1 MLRNYAWNNHS
12 IFLKGTED
20 TEQASHNYTVLAL
33 NSVFALT
40 IDVNECRTDNGGCVH
55 ICTNTIGRFECSCED
70 GFQFATLP
78 EDSIPDP
85 TNAGRAC
92 IGMTQISEH
101 SGNSITDTFET
112 T

>member
-1 MLRNYAWNNHS
+1 M
-12 IFLKGTED
+12 
-20 TEQASHNYTVLAL
+20 
-33 NSVFALT
+33 
-40 IDVNECRTDNGGCVH
+40 NECQTDNGGCVH

-92 IGMTQISEH
+92 IGMTRISEH
-101 SGNSITDTFET
+101 SGNSLLRTFLGPHEVSVLRRCPYFRGCLVHFSM
-112 T
+112 